1 MKNHKARRDDSSWRH
16 DWSPDVA
23 LEQDDTY
30 AWLSQIHMPLR
41 KRWREDHTEQVRRLR
56 DNEDWD
62 DDKMN
67 ELRRAGKPHKR
78 VRRDRK
84 RFSDDGE

>member
-1 MKNHKARRDDSSWRH
+1 
-16 DWSPDVA
+16 
-23 LEQDDTY
+23 
-30 AWLSQIHMPLR
+30 MPLR
-41 KRWREDHTEQVRRLR
+41 KRWRENYSEQVRRIR

-67 ELRRAGKPHKR
+67 GLRRAGKPHKR
-78 VRRDRK
+78 VRRDRT